1 MNQVQIQCLADR
13 VEIPDLGL
21 VLRRGQVVP
30 LTTDEV
36 SRSEDLKT
44 VRALGRVGIVSN
56 RPTVTKPDSQ
66 RVISRAGAGPSL
78 GIEPAPL
85 SAGDTET
92 VVLLRAILAV
102 LQGIDAKLDRPAP
115 LHTPAHQA
123 PVGTNAQSPTAPTP
137 EPTFIPGGFVGDSVT
152 VDVPSSVVSAPNFDE
167 TRKALRAA
175 RQR

>member
-1 MNQVQIQCLADR
+1 MNQVQIQCIADR

-21 VLRRGQVVP
+21 VLRRGQIVP
-30 LTTDEV
+30 LTSDEV

-56 RPTVTKPDSQ
+56 RPTTAKPDSQ

-78 GIEPAPL
+78 GVDPSPVP
-85 SAGDTET
+85 AGDTET

-102 LQGIDAKLDRPAP
+102 LQGIDAKLDRPVTVHDP
-115 LHTPAHQA
+115 TPT
-123 PVGTNAQSPTAPTP
+123 GTNVQSPTMSAP

-152 VDVPSSVVSAPNFDE
+152 VAVPSSVVSASNFDE